1 VSLETY
7 HSCTFSEKRAV
18 LRTFWGVTA
27 DPSDKINAAAR
38 EYGPYALAMV
48 AVIAAE
54 LTVITAVLIAV
65 GSAWLWAAAAA
76 TVMAL
81 LSLRRTW
88 TCHRASGPT
97 ATH

>member
-1 VSLETY
+1 MSLVTY
-7 HSCTFSEKRAV
+7 HSCSFNEKRAV

-54 LTVITAVLIAV
+54 LAAITGVLIAV
-65 GSAWLWAAAAA
+65 GSAWLWASAVA
-76 TVMAL
+76 TVLAL

-88 TCHRASGPT
+88 TCHRASGTT
-97 ATH
+97 ATR